1 MAENYYTSGEFA
13 KKANVTL
20 RTIRYYDKQ
29 NILTPSFRSEGG
41 VRHYTDAD
49 FVKLQQILLLKYLG
63 FSLQDIR
70 EMTIAGADPTRLEG
84 NLKIQKKLLQ
94 ERISQMQLM
103 MNAIDDATEELDK
116 DHEINWD
123 QMMHLI
129 HMSNEE
135 NSLKTQYQ
143 NTANIAA
150 RIHLHEKY
158 STNQQGWFPWVFAQC
173 RIRQGMRILEIGCG
187 DGTLWLENR
196 NRMPELLKVTLSD
209 VSAGMVRDV
218 RRTINAEWKRTEN
231 EEEDEN
237 PFAFR
242 TFDCKKIPFPAE
254 SFDLVIANHVLFYCD
269 NIPKVLHEISR
280 VLVPGGRLIA
290 ATYGRNHMKEVTD
303 LVQEFDS
310 RIVLSTGEKLY
321 ERFGLDDGDRLLSEV
336 FPTCELQRYDDS
348 IEINDSQPL
357 IEYILSCHG
366 NQNQY
371 LMERYTE
378 FRHFTEEKLQKTFHI
393 TKDAGAFICTK

>member
-218 RRTINAEWKRTEN
+218 RRTINAEWEADRKMRKRMKTRLRSA
-231 EEEDEN
+231 
-237 PFAFR
+237 PL
-242 TFDCKKIPFPAE
+242 TVKKSP
-254 SFDLVIANHVLFYCD
+254 
-269 NIPKVLHEISR
+269 SR
-280 VLVPGGRLIA
+280 RKALTL
-290 ATYGRNHMKEVTD
+290 
-303 LVQEFDS
+303 
-310 RIVLSTGEKLY
+310 
-321 ERFGLDDGDRLLSEV
+321 
-336 FPTCELQRYDDS
+336 
-348 IEINDSQPL
+348 
-357 IEYILSCHG
+357 
-366 NQNQY
+366 
-371 LMERYTE
+371 
-378 FRHFTEEKLQKTFHI
+378 
-393 TKDAGAFICTK
+393 